1 MTVELLKPATPPNHH
16 RFHLLDALRGV
27 AAILVI
33 FWHVPKYLLSTATQ
47 SSFLAVDFFFCLSG
61 FVIAFSYEKRLRESL
76 GLREFMAARLIRLY
90 PMYLLGISL
99 GIVVLLWLDLHFQ
112 IPKTLSGRFS
122 LLIALQLFML
132 PTIGVWKSRFAFPLD
147 FPAWSLFFE
156 IMANIGFAI
165 LVRKGLVR
173 NRLLIIAASVLSLFW
188 VMQAMRGGSLDAGWS
203 SDLNSICKGIVRVS
217 LSFTLGVLVFR
228 LFRKTPGL
236 RLPSQLQGVLPSVVA
251 ILLIVI
257 LLSPLAVLRTTG
269 FHLLTVILL
278 FPALVYCGSL
288 IKTPAYWT
296 AACVLLGN
304 ISYPIYLL
312 HAPITEALNL
322 QSVSIF
328 ATQHHAIARYFL
340 PTVILL
346 ATGIA
351 YLAMKF
357 YDVPVRK
364 LLTRRY
370 NSAIAS
376 KITVV
381 ADCTRLARQAGSLN
395 KEQTDAT

>member
-1 MTVELLKPATPPNHH
+1 
-16 RFHLLDALRGV
+16 
-27 AAILVI
+27 
-33 FWHVPKYLLSTATQ
+33 
-47 SSFLAVDFFFCLSG
+47 
-61 FVIAFSYEKRLRESL
+61 
-76 GLREFMAARLIRLY
+76 
-90 PMYLLGISL
+90 
-99 GIVVLLWLDLHFQ
+99 
-112 IPKTLSGRFS
+112 
-122 LLIALQLFML
+122 
-132 PTIGVWKSRFAFPLD
+132 
-147 FPAWSLFFE
+147 
-156 IMANIGFAI
+156 
-165 LVRKGLVR
+165 
-173 NRLLIIAASVLSLFW
+173 
-188 VMQAMRGGSLDAGWS
+188 
-203 SDLNSICKGIVRVS
+203 
-217 LSFTLGVLVFR
+217 
-228 LFRKTPGL
+228 
-236 RLPSQLQGVLPSVVA
+236 
-251 ILLIVI
+251 
-257 LLSPLAVLRTTG
+257 
-269 FHLLTVILL
+269 
-278 FPALVYCGSL
+278 L